1 MRPRPKARSW
11 LLALGSV
18 LAVVTVV
25 SCTYKRGKL
34 TYPTLPER
42 SSRIFDQIPGRDLR
56 RDPPRIE
63 SMEVKILASETE
75 QGNAVMMVRLA
86 PEEVRLT
93 QLIVEDEGGRVVLR
107 DDGRG
112 GDQRAADGVLSGV
125 FRLDVEQLERNRKRI
140 LDIARRMGG
149 SLTVPV
155 FNQREKIGE
164 RPVRFTDRPIRRGE
178 AIDFRDLDF
187 GIWPAVDREK
197 SLLIRN
203 PGVVRNPD
211 RTYDPCG
218 PIGGPLG
225 GPFKKWSFAYLVDE
239 MYNKSSPPITSA
251 ELAVHWLTSWTAVQ
265 VPNGLPIAARNAP
278 GNGITD
284 KLIKPWLAASGGS
297 AFDLRKAP
305 FRLAAIV
312 NRLDLADNPVY
323 GGGNAGELRFVFG
336 AVDIRNGGCNPL
348 PFAVIF
354 EFGVPLSGCKS
365 IRSWAQ
371 QWQALSSMDPATE
384 AYRQALEN
392 LTEQV
397 VKHGL
402 GGSKPNGS
410 ALNQLRTNDFTLAPL
425 WELREFRLQG
435 DHLLRM
441 TTVAQSPASSFD
453 GSPILRDYIN
463 GDAAAI
469 LSGNHVVPLF
479 FPTVLSAFRAGAA
492 PVPND
497 FWNAA
502 GILPGEVR
510 HKFSL
515 STCNGCH
522 RSETATPFLHIDPQS
537 SPAGLSSFL
546 TGGAPQPATSPV
558 AGEPA
563 HAFHDLADRAT
574 NLDAVANNQCIF
586 LLGRPPQRKALLD
599 FRPDEEIRGKRLL
612 SLPSLPRTRMVH

>member
-11 LLALGSV
+11 LMVLGSV
-18 LAVVTVV
+18 LAVVTVL
-25 SCTYKRGKL
+25 SCTYKRGKP
-34 TYPTLPER
+34 TYPKPPER
-42 SSRIFDQIPGRDLR
+42 SRIFDQIPGRDLR

-63 SMEVKILASETE
+63 SMEVKILDSETAE
-75 QGNAVMMVRLA
+75 GNAVMMVRPA

-93 QLIVEDEGGRVVLR
+93 QLIVDDEGGRVVLR

-112 GDQRAADGVLSGV
+112 GDQRTGDGVLSGV
-125 FRLDVEQLERNRKRI
+125 FRLDVEQLERNRKRT
-140 LDIARRMGG
+140 LDIARTRGG

-155 FNQREKIGE
+155 FDHREKIDE
-164 RPVRFTDRPIRRGE
+164 RPIRFTDRPIRRGDVV
-178 AIDFRDLDF
+178 DFRDLEV
-187 GIWPAVDREK
+187 GIWTAVDREK

-203 PGVVRNPD
+203 PDVIRNAD

-218 PIGGPLG
+218 PIGGSPS
-225 GPFKKWSFAYLVDE
+225 GPFKKWSFAYLMDG
-239 MYNKSSPPITSA
+239 MYNNSSFPITSA
-251 ELAVHWLTSWTAVQ
+251 EFAVHWLTSWTAVQ
-265 VPNGLPIAARNAP
+265 VPNGLPINARNAP

-284 KLIKPWLAASGGS
+284 KLINPWLAASGGS
-297 AFDLRKAP
+297 TFDLRKAP

-336 AVDIRNGGCNPL
+336 AVDIRNGDCKPL
-348 PFAVIF
+348 PFTVIF

-371 QWQALSSMDPATE
+371 QWQALSAMDPATA

-397 VKHGL
+397 VKRGL
-402 GGSKPNGS
+402 GVSKPNGS

-441 TTVAQSPASSFD
+441 TTVAQSPASSLD

-463 GDAAAI
+463 GNAAAI
-469 LSGNHVVPLF
+469 LNGNHVVPLF
-479 FPTVLSAFRAGAA
+479 FPTVLTSFRAGAS

-502 GILPGEVR
+502 GVLPGEVR

-522 RSETATPFLHIDPQS
+522 RSETATPFLHIDPQQ

-546 TGGAPQPATSPV
+546 TGGAPQPAPSPV
-558 AGEPA
+558 VGEPA
-563 HAFHDLADRAT
+563 HAFSDLADRAA

-586 LLGRPPQRKALLD
+586 FLGQLPQLRTFL
-599 FRPDEEIRGKRLL
+599 RPDEEIRAKRLP
-612 SLPSLPRTRMVH
+612 SLPTLPRTRMAH